1 MVILITGATHTGKTA
16 YAQKLL
22 EKHQYPC
29 LSIDHLKMGLI
40 RSGQTTLTP
49 MDDDKLTD
57 YLWPILREMVKT
69 AIENKQNLIVEGCY
83 IPFDWQKDFGAEYL
97 QHIQYVCL
105 VMSQRYVQEHFTE
118 ILSYANTIEHR
129 LDDSGL
135 SKESLMEENR
145 HYLDCCIAHNLPH
158 ILIDGE
164 YELPEI

>member
-1 MVILITGATHTGKTA
+1 
-16 YAQKLL
+16 
-22 EKHQYPC
+22 
-29 LSIDHLKMGLI
+29 
-40 RSGQTTLTP
+40 
-49 MDDDKLTD
+49 
-57 YLWPILREMVKT
+57 
-69 AIENKQNLIVEGCY
+69 
-83 IPFDWQKDFGAEYL
+83 
-97 QHIQYVCL
+97 
-105 VMSQRYVQEHFTE
+105 MSQRYVQEHFAE